1 MKIAW
6 KFHGLD
12 HNEKLNDQFSSYSL
26 CVDDCCWEIPMVMQ
40 GNGLPR
46 LSDGPWTS
54 FPSPTPVRRF
64 QLPCPAPLISD
75 AVYLCYVHRFLERI
89 HKLRSHAD
97 CSVFSAFQPRADG
110 IPDAQFAFVLTPT
123 LRALTKHLPLVRI
136 GICKHVFGSRKLNI
150 NAIECARKIESRKV
164 AVGKFSAKRPLCY
177 SMLHD
182 SD

>member
-1 MKIAW
+1 
-6 KFHGLD
+6 
-12 HNEKLNDQFSSYSL
+12 
-26 CVDDCCWEIPMVMQ
+26 MVMQ

-46 LSDGPWTS
+46 LSDSPWTS

-75 AVYLCYVHRFLERI
+75 AVYLCYMHRFLERI

-123 LRALTKHLPLVRI
+123 LRALTNHLPLVRI